1 MKKRLIEYLTIIKN
15 NKKKFILINIILFI
29 FCWIYILIPVRSIL
43 SIPLSGIKM
52 NNINELDVELPI
64 TKTEK
69 NVFLDQIKNL
79 KYKNKYVKFDSKIH
93 IKVSSS
99 EKRLSNE
106 RISNGNAT
114 TNGYY
119 KKKNDLEQFLTS
131 IGISSDNIQESYN
144 LTKLYEDEGDY
155 GIPNDWIYLYVNQEE
170 KRVTIY
176 ISTSLPSDYN
186 FEQSTSMGRY
196 GTNSEDL
203 KKSTTAGYYFLTLER
218 IYAKKRLLIDILI
231 KMFILLIIVAIN
243 IYFINSQK
251 KKETESF
258 KG

>member
-29 FCWIYILIPVRSIL
+29 FCWIYILIPIRSIL

-52 NNINELDVELPI
+52 NNINAVDEKLPI

-69 NVFLDQIKNL
+69 NVFLNQIKNL

-93 IKVSSS
+93 IKISSS
-99 EKRLSNE
+99 EKVLSNE
-106 RISNGNAT
+106 HFSDGTAIIIGH
-114 TNGYY
+114 Y
-119 KKKNDLEQFLTS
+119 KNKEDLKHFLIS
-131 IGISSDNIQESYN
+131 IGIPSNNDIQESYN
-144 LTKLYEDEGDY
+144 LSKLYEDIDVY
-155 GIPNDWIYLYVNQEE
+155 GIPNDWIYLYADQEE
-170 KRVTIY
+170 KRISIY

-218 IYAKKRLLIDILI
+218 IYAKKRLMTDMLI

-243 IYFINSQK
+243 IYIINRQKRNSQK
-251 KKETESF
+251 
-258 KG
+258 

>member
-15 NKKKFILINIILFI
+15 NKKKFIFINIILFI

-99 EKRLSNE
+99 EKRISNE
-106 RISNGNAT
+106 RISNGDAT
-114 TNGYY
+114 INGYY

-131 IGISSDNIQESYN
+131 IGISPDNIQESYN
-144 LTKLYEDEGDY
+144 LTKLYEDDY
-155 GIPNDWIYLYVNQEE
+155 GIPNDWINLYVSQKE
-170 KRVTIY
+170 RRISIY
-176 ISTSLPSDYN
+176 ISTSLPPDYS
-186 FEQSTSMGRY
+186 FKQSTSMGRY

-203 KKSTTAGYYFLTLER
+203 KKSTTAGYYFITLER

-231 KMFILLIIVAIN
+231 KMFVLLIIVAIN
-243 IYFINSQK
+243 IYFINSHK
-251 KKETESF
+251 KNEKEIF
-258 KG
+258 L

>member
-99 EKRLSNE
+99 EKRFSNE

-114 TNGYY
+114 INGYY
-119 KKKNDLEQFLTS
+119 KKKDDLEIFLTS

-144 LTKLYEDEGDY
+144 LTKLYEDEDDY

-170 KRVTIY
+170 KRISIY

-218 IYAKKRLLIDILI
+218 IYTKKRLMTDMLI
-231 KMFILLIIVAIN
+231 KMFILLLIIAIN
-243 IYFINSQK
+243 IYFIHSQK
-251 KKETESF
+251 KKETGSF
-258 KG
+258 K

>member
-1 MKKRLIEYLTIIKN
+1 MKKRLIEYITIIKN
-15 NKKKFILINIILFI
+15 NKKKYILINIILFI

-52 NNINELDVELPI
+52 NNINAVDVELPI

-99 EKRLSNE
+99 EKVLSNE
-106 RISNGNAT
+106 HFSDGIAT
-114 TNGYY
+114 IKGYY
-119 KKKNDLEQFLTS
+119 KKKDDLERFLTS

-144 LTKLYEDEGDY
+144 LTKLYEDDY
-155 GIPNDWIYLYVNQEE
+155 GIPNDWINLYVSQKE
-170 KRVTIY
+170 KRISIY
-176 ISTSLPSDYN
+176 ISTSLPPDYS
-186 FEQSTSMGRY
+186 FKQSTSMGRY

-243 IYFINSQK
+243 IYFINLQK
-251 KKETESF
+251 KKETENF
-258 KG
+258 K

>member
-1 MKKRLIEYLTIIKN
+1 MKKRLIEYITIIKN
-15 NKKKFILINIILFI
+15 NKKKYILINIILFI

-52 NNINELDVELPI
+52 NNINAVDVELPI
-64 TKTEK
+64 TKREK

-99 EKRLSNE
+99 EKVLSNE
-106 RISNGNAT
+106 HFSDGIAT
-114 TNGYY
+114 IKGYY
-119 KKKNDLEQFLTS
+119 KKKDDLERFLTS

-144 LTKLYEDEGDY
+144 LTKLYEDDY
-155 GIPNDWIYLYVNQEE
+155 GIPNDWINLYVSQKE
-170 KRVTIY
+170 KRISIY
-176 ISTSLPSDYN
+176 ISTSLPPDYS
-186 FEQSTSMGRY
+186 FKQSTSMGRY

-243 IYFINSQK
+243 IYFINLQK
-251 KKETESF
+251 KKETENF
-258 KG
+258 K

>member
-29 FCWIYILIPVRSIL
+29 FCWIYILIPVRSTL

-52 NNINELDVELPI
+52 NNINAVDVELPI

-69 NVFLDQIKNL
+69 SVFLNQIKNL

-93 IKVSSS
+93 IKISSS
-99 EKRLSNE
+99 EKVLSNE
-106 RISNGNAT
+106 RFSDGTAIII
-114 TNGYY
+114 GYY
-119 KKKNDLEQFLTS
+119 KKKEDLKHFLIS
-131 IGISSDNIQESYN
+131 IGVPSSNDIQESYN
-144 LTKLYEDEGDY
+144 LSKLYEDIDVY
-155 GIPNDWIYLYVNQEE
+155 GIPNDWINLYVSQKE
-170 KRVTIY
+170 KRISIY
-176 ISTSLPSDYN
+176 ISTSLPPDYS
-186 FEQSTSMGRY
+186 FKQSTSMGRY

-231 KMFILLIIVAIN
+231 KMFILSVIIVIN
-243 IYFINSQK
+243 IYIINRQKRNSQK
-251 KKETESF
+251 
-258 KG
+258 